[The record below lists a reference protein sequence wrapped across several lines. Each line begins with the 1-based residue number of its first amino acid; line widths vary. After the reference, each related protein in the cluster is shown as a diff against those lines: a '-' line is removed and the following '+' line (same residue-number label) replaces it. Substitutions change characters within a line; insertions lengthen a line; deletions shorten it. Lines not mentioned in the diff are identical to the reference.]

1 MLKKTILFA
10 LLITAHLSYSQTYR
24 YRTVIDPAKP
34 TYSPNSRTWKDGH
47 MSIVQDTVGKKLDF
61 YTNNQTGTT
70 WSYRFSIPIGGSG
83 GVSYI
88 PEFRATATA
97 IEWKYTTDTQWT
109 FLIALADLKGDKGD
123 KGDTGAQGLP
133 GQAATIS
140 IGTTTTLPAGSQAT
154 VTNSG
159 TATNAIIN
167 FGIPRGADGTGGA
180 TTQYIA
186 YPENYGAV
194 NANRTFAQ
202 AGFNQA
208 YIDANYAGLGFTTS
222 DQIDAAALSKAM
234 RTGMPVFITK
244 TLYVNRLTPIRKD
257 AYNIWV
263 QGFNDTINVVGSPA
277 SLFGREQPA
286 SLAEAELMANMR
298 AYFTGLI
305 VNCNNT
311 TTKVFDF
318 GASYQAYISHCRV
331 FGGTSAYA
339 MTFALQSTIINCD
352 ATAAVNGI
360 TYDFYRTSWGTA
372 NNTACNGSA
381 VYQYRYY
388 GNNASYY
395 GIRSYA
401 TDGLVING
409 IIVEGT
415 TCRNGVFIDQLGMT
429 TAKRFNISYIHSEC
443 VQGMA
448 DAFLRVELGGGTA
461 EITNVT
467 AHYATI
473 LVAGRS
479 QGVLVITVG
488 NIGWLPP
495 LSGKA
500 FSNDNCGWVFYNLS
514 QNLINPNN
522 IIASVQSLF
531 TGTVPSYKSATI
543 SGNTILPPVIVGY
556 NQFTIIY

>member
-1 MLKKTILFA
+1 MRKLIL
-10 LLITAHLSYSQTYR
+10 LLLFLSGSAFGQTYYR
-24 YRTVIDPAKP
+24 YHTVIDPSKP
-34 TYSPNSRTWKDGH
+34 TYSPSARSWKQGH

-61 YTNNQTGTT
+61 YTNNQSGTS
-70 WSYRFSIPIGGSG
+70 WAYRFSIPIGGSG
-83 GVSYI
+83 GTEYI
-88 PEFRATATA
+88 PEFRATDTA
-97 IEWKYTTDTQWT
+97 IEWKYTIDTEWT
-109 FLIALADLKGDKGD
+109 FLVALEDLKGQ
-123 KGDTGAQGLP
+123 TGAA
-133 GQAATIS
+133 GQAATVTV
-140 IGTTTTLPAGSQAT
+140 GTTTTLPAGSAAT

-159 TATNAIIN
+159 TSTNAILN
-167 FGIPRGADGTGGA
+167 FGIPKGQDGTGASG
-180 TTQYIA
+180 YVGIA

-194 NANRTFAQ
+194 NANKTFAQ
-202 AGFNQA
+202 DGKNQA